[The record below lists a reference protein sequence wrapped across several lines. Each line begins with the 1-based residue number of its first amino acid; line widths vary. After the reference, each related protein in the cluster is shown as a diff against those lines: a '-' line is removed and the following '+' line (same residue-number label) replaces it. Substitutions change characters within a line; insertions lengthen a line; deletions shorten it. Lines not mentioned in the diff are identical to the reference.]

1 MKVESPHLPVS
12 ETVLLAWIC
21 GEESKFMEG
30 LKMNQ
35 VNSKAIAFVIFIVIV
50 VFVAGC
56 GHVHNDSEEV
66 PGRPNDPK
74 TKELSLHLLVQHS

>member
-1 MKVESPHLPVS
+1 MTVS

-35 VNSKAIAFVIFIVIV
+35 VNSKAIAFVVVLVVVVV
-50 VFVAGC
+50 VFNEHG
-56 GHVHNDSEEV
+56 EV
-66 PGRPNDPK
+66 Q
-74 TKELSLHLLVQHS
+74 SS

>member
-1 MKVESPHLPVS
+1 MWETKTSQYHFYNLTVS

-35 VNSKAIAFVIFIVIV
+35 VNPKA
-50 VFVAGC
+50 
-56 GHVHNDSEEV
+56 
-66 PGRPNDPK
+66 
-74 TKELSLHLLVQHS
+74 L